1 MKTTKYVREKII
13 GMFLCLCMVFSIC
26 VPIPA
31 SAAAKDWAGYDC
43 VAYARARFAE
53 YWGFELHWPNGNAKG
68 YYYNAASFGDTVS
81 NIPKVGALVV
91 WDGITYGHVAFV
103 EQVSGN
109 DIYISEGGYLG
120 RYNERWINLSN
131 MNLNGGSDGTQ
142 SFLGFIYV
150 KGTGSPAPAQD
161 PWLEVWDVT
170 DITETDATLN
180 AYIQNPGG
188 VYISTIGASV
198 WDAGGN
204 LIKNYT
210 EPIGSGFETKS
221 VRIYFK
227 MNEEVGLTLTKGTK
241 YTYQIFIVNSG
252 GTTYYSDKYGF
263 TTAGSHTVTFHPEG
277 GSCDITQKNLVSG
290 DVYGDLPTPQ
300 RAGYTF
306 DGWYIGN
313 KKITAD
319 TVFLVNQGTDLY
331 AHWTKTTLSSGD
343 FEYELD
349 ENGRAHITGYTGT
362 DAVVTVPAL
371 IDGYTV
377 SEIGMGAFI
386 ANEFLTEVILPNGLE
401 TIEFVAFAECPAL
414 KYIQIPASLI
424 DIGVSA
430 FSGCTSL
437 EEFAIPPNAALKSID
452 YLAFYGCTNL
462 SAIHVGEGS
471 PYYYDI
477 DGVLLDR
484 KGNLWI
490 YPEGKTDQTYTVPED
505 VTAISGRIWSE
516 HLESVTIPD
525 SVHRILGEAFKGSKS
540 LTTIYGF
547 EGSCAEDYAAQ
558 HGIAFIAYRKLT
570 DSATQ
575 IQISDT
581 VPGLIPADAVLSVRQ
596 TAKDT
601 LSVQYDLALLQ
612 NGAVVEPA
620 GEIAVTFPVPEGLDG
635 EKCTVLLQGSGG
647 DVAVQTEVKNGQLVC
662 VTDRLGLFTIAE
674 TATAP
679 GDSVLAGDVDTDGQI
694 TINDVMAACRILAR
708 QSGREEL
715 TADEIVRV
723 DLNGDERIDILDIMC
738 ICRILASKSV

>member
-1 MKTTKYVREKII
+1 M
-13 GMFLCLCMVFSIC
+13 
-26 VPIPA
+26 
-31 SAAAKDWAGYDC
+31 
-43 VAYARARFAE
+43 
-53 YWGFELHWPNGNAKG
+53 
-68 YYYNAASFGDTVS
+68 S
-81 NIPKVGALVV
+81 NVPKVGALVV

-120 RYNERWINLSN
+120 RYNERWINLSD

-150 KGTGSPAPAQD
+150 NGTGSPAPAQD
-161 PWLEVWDVT
+161 PWVEVWDVT
-170 DITETDATLN
+170 DITETDAKLN

-188 VYISTIGASV
+188 AYISTIGTSI
-198 WDAGGN
+198 WGAGGN
-204 LIKNYT
+204 LIKTYS
-210 EPIGSGFETKS
+210 EPIGSGYETRS
-221 VRIYFK
+221 VRIWFW
-227 MNEEVGLTLTKGTK
+227 MNEEVGLTLTKGAK
-241 YTYQIFIVNSG
+241 YTYQIFIVSSG
-252 GTTYYSDKYGF
+252 GTTYYSDKYAF

-277 GSCDITQKNLVSG
+277 GSCDVTQKNLISG

-306 DGWYIGN
+306 DGWYFGD

-319 TVFLVNQGTDLY
+319 TVFLAEQGTDLY
-331 AHWTKTTLSSGD
+331 ARWTKTTLSSGD

-349 ENGRAHITGYTGT
+349 ENGRARITGYTGT
-362 DAVVTVPAL
+362 DAVVTVPAV

-377 SEIGMGAFI
+377 AEIGEMAFGDNRHLTKIVLPEGLKIIGDGAFI
-386 ANEFLTEVILPNGLE
+386 V
-401 TIEFVAFAECPAL
+401 CSAL
-414 KYIQIPASLI
+414 REIQIPESVVN
-424 DIGVSA
+424 IGLGA
-430 FSGCTSL
+430 FSGCIAL
-437 EEFAIPPNAALKSID
+437 EEITIPSNAALDGID
-452 YLAFYGCTNL
+452 YMFLGCENL
-462 SAIHVGEGS
+462 VAVHVEEDN
-471 PYYYDI
+471 PYYYDV
-477 DGVLLDR
+477 DGVLMDMKNGLR
-484 KGNLWI
+484 V
-490 YPEGKTDQTYTVPED
+490 YPEGKTDRTYIIPD
-505 VTAISGRIWSE
+505 NVTAVYGVIGSRY
-516 HLESVTIPD
+516 LESITIPD
-525 SVHRILGEAFKGSKS
+525 SVAVISEDAFLLCSS

-558 HGIAFIAYRKLT
+558 HGIHFVAYRKLT
-570 DSATQ
+570 DPATQ

-581 VPGLIPADAVLSVRQ
+581 APGGIPADAVLSVRQ

-601 LSVQYDLALLQ
+601 LRVQYDLALLQ
-612 NGAVVEPA
+612 NGAVVEPT
-620 GEIAVTFPVPEGLDG
+620 GEIAVTFPVPEGLDE
-635 EKCTVLLQGSGG
+635 EKCTVLLQETSG
-647 DVAVQTEVKNGQLVC
+647 DVTVPAEVRNGQLVC

-674 TATAP
+674 TATTP